1 MNNFLL
7 FLISSDLAESFSLH
21 FLSVSLTDILL
32 IRHQCKWLR
41 RVMNNISC
49 RMFTFVFKYL
59 SCGSQRPRV
68 LYNADYFLDF
78 NCTNIKKNLIE
89 RPGKKER
96 KKERKKKIDI
106 HENNKSKK

>member
-1 MNNFLL
+1 
-7 FLISSDLAESFSLH
+7 
-21 FLSVSLTDILL
+21 
-32 IRHQCKWLR
+32 
-41 RVMNNISC
+41 MNNISC

-68 LYNADYFLDF
+68 LYNADYVLDF

-96 KKERKKKIDI
+96 KKKIDI
-106 HENNKSKK
+106 HENNNSKK